1 MLVGTSSEQATSLF
15 SSIFMMKIFCQ
26 LFDKFI
32 LPDPPGLT
40 EDKII
45 IF

>member
-1 MLVGTSSEQATSLF
+1 
-15 SSIFMMKIFCQ
+15 MKIFCQ

-32 LPDPPGLT
+32 LPGPPGLT

>member
-1 MLVGTSSEQATSLF
+1 
-15 SSIFMMKIFCQ
+15 MKIFCQ

-32 LPDPPGLT
+32 LPGPPGLT
-40 EDKII
+40 ENKII